1 MSKKKCIIKVFA
13 EDGEDDSV
21 NITVQNMEVEGYE
34 TITREIFGVL
44 IRILYPTERRDKHDN
59 S

>member
-44 IRILYPTERRDKHDN
+44 IRILYPAERRDKHDN